1 MASGVPH
8 SFPGHR
14 STGSLCEAC
23 GGSRWT
29 DGLGCWRCAP
39 PPTRPPPPPSYGFQG
54 HQTSGSIYGPCGV
67 CGGLGCWRCAPPP
80 APGNVALKCGLLRS
94 FQQSSGQS
102 PAMPARSVSASVQQ
116 KPTEPPKG
124 DVPCGQQKL
133 AEPPKVSQSATSAPT
148 DVGVAVPTPTPEACA
163 EGKAVEPFERAARQD
178 GRAAEHDEPWDA
190 ESIVSGI
197 APPQARLLKACVRGT
212 LETCAFCIDRPFHLV
227 LCVWFTALTK
237 TRAGLTGC
245 CGNDSTG
252 SAGVDNGGV
261 GA

>member
-54 HQTSGSIYGPCGV
+54 HQTSGSIYGPCGE

-116 KPTEPPKG
+116 KLTEPPEG

-227 LCVWFTALTK
+227 LCV
-237 TRAGLTGC
+237 
-245 CGNDSTG
+245 
-252 SAGVDNGGV
+252 
-261 GA
+261 